1 MSVNNKAKKRKFDTS
16 SMQNDKEGPAVEVE
30 QMKDTILQEE
40 LKAKKRKFMI
50 WKNKL
55 SPFNRTCTKFV
66 PLSKLLTHLET
77 SHYCCNTRTPL
88 VVVDGSKT
96 TRVITLL
103 PENLY
108 GEKYAREKL
117 LKALSTFK
125 VTTYWYLSSRTIQ
138 NCCKRKWEKI
148 TKTHQQ
154 KWTG

>member
-1 MSVNNKAKKRKFDTS
+1 MGNYRSLFAVAVIERILHDCKNNECDDKFPHH
-16 SMQNDKEGPAVEVE
+16 KIEHHE
-30 QMKDTILQEE
+30 
-40 LKAKKRKFMI
+40 
-50 WKNKL
+50 KNCKHRVVAAC
-55 SPFNRTCTKFV
+55 PFNRTCTKFV
-66 PLSKLLTHLET
+66 PLSRLLTHLET
-77 SHYCCNTRTPL
+77 SRYCCNTRTPL
-88 VVVDGSKT
+88 VVIDGSKT